1 MRFPA
6 FWVAPLSPCGLNTSQ
21 NGFLLEALLLSVEK
35 MRAFLIKFCFYG
47 VLFIMAFLALK
58 YAVPFLMPF
67 FLAFLIA
74 FLLKPLIAWVTEKT
88 KISRK
93 TAAVLLLIAFYV
105 LAGSL
110 VTIIG
115 SRIIVFCRNLFYAL
129 PRVYA
134 DVIEPTLG
142 DMQQT
147 LEYWVATL
155 NPTLM
160 DFVETAG
167 ESLASSLTSIVSA
180 ISSGALGVIT
190 NAASSLPSFLVK
202 FFITIIASF
211 FFTAD
216 YFQITSFL
224 ARQLPQGARDMLF
237 TVKEKSVDILRS
249 FLRAYA
255 ILMGLTFLEVFL
267 GLTLLRVDYALLI
280 ALVTAVVDILPVL
293 GTGTVMI
300 PWGIAMLVTGN
311 YPLGVG
317 LLILYA
323 VITVVRQMLEPRVVG
338 HQIGLYP
345 LVTLMCMFIGT
356 YLFGAVGLF
365 GVPILVTLLVHLN
378 ASGDI
383 HLFK

>member
-1 MRFPA
+1 
-6 FWVAPLSPCGLNTSQ
+6 
-21 NGFLLEALLLSVEK
+21 
-35 MRAFLIKFCFYG
+35 
-47 VLFIMAFLALK
+47 MASDL
-58 YAVPFLMPF
+58 
-67 FLAFLIA
+67 
-74 FLLKPLIAWVTEKT
+74 
-88 KISRK
+88 
-93 TAAVLLLIAFYV
+93 
-105 LAGSL
+105 
-110 VTIIG
+110 
-115 SRIIVFCRNLFYAL
+115 
-129 PRVYA
+129 
-134 DVIEPTLG
+134 
-142 DMQQT
+142 
-147 LEYWVATL
+147 
-155 NPTLM
+155 
-160 DFVETAG
+160 
-167 ESLASSLTSIVSA
+167 
-180 ISSGALGVIT
+180 
-190 NAASSLPSFLVK
+190 
-202 FFITIIASF
+202 
-211 FFTAD
+211 
-216 YFQITSFL
+216 
-224 ARQLPQGARDMLF
+224 
-237 TVKEKSVDILRS
+237 
-249 FLRAYA
+249 
-255 ILMGLTFLEVFL
+255 LTFLEVFL

>member
-1 MRFPA
+1 M
-6 FWVAPLSPCGLNTSQ
+6 
-21 NGFLLEALLLSVEK
+21 SVEK

-47 VLFIMAFLALK
+47 VICIMAFLALK

-110 VTIIG
+110 ITVIG
-115 SRIIVFCRNLFYAL
+115 SRIIVICRDLFYAL

-134 DVIEPTLG
+134 SAIAPALDN
-142 DMQQT
+142 MQQT

-180 ISSGALGVIT
+180 VSSGALGLIT

-224 ARQLPQGARDMLF
+224 ARQLPKSARDMLF
-237 TVKEKSVDILRS
+237 TVKEKSVEILRS
-249 FLRAYA
+249 FVRAYA
-255 ILMGLTFLEVFL
+255 ILMGLTFVEVFL

-293 GTGTVMI
+293 GTGTIMI
-300 PWGIAMLVTGN
+300 PWGIAMLFTGN
-311 YPLGVG
+311 YPLGIG
-317 LLILYA
+317 LLVLYG

-378 ASGDI
+378 ESGDV